1 MRLGD
6 QVVARLPLIGP
17 HNPVVRVRLDKVTMV
32 EVRCSQDG
40 AAAVAAVPVQ
50 RVRVDLEI
58 RVVTEESAFKV
69 LFLEPPPIMRAVV
82 VQVLIIV
89 ILLARVELVV
99 VVMEQVQIMLQDHQ
113 ELQIQVVAAVV
124 GDIIT
129 VRAVPAARAS

>member
-1 MRLGD
+1 M
-6 QVVARLPLIGP
+6 VARLPLIGP

-124 GDIIT
+124 GDIIS